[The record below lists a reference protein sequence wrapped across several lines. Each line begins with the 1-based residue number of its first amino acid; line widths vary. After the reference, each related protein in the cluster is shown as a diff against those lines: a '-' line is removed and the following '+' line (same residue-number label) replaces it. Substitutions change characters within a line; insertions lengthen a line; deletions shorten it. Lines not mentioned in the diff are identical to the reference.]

1 MAKIKALQ
9 KVGTSRGIVIDKTI
23 LQLLDLDHDS
33 AAVELEITPE
43 GLLLKPAR
51 MEQVYKRVS
60 EKHRKSLDK
69 LGK

>member
-9 KVGTSRGIVIDKTI
+9 KIGTSRGIVIDKPI
-23 LQLLDLDHDS
+23 LQLLDLDNDS

-43 GLLLKPAR
+43 GLLLKPVR
-51 MEQVYKRVS
+51 IEQVYKRVS
-60 EKHRKSLDK
+60 ERHRKSLDK